1 MAVYQRAAL
10 AATLVLAAGA
20 AVGQQTTQTT
30 ATPVATPAAAKPPP
44 DPCAPSQY
52 AGDKYAPTPAF
63 PGQTGAPALAPS
75 KGYVVQTIASGLVR
89 PRSIV
94 FLGDG
99 SALVSEGGSR
109 LRVLSKSGSLSAPIA
124 GTPEALPESA
134 YEIVLDRGFSKN
146 RTLYLAFRAPKPGEV
161 VPEGRRAVGIGR
173 VFRARLALSG
183 DHLEDSKLIHEG
195 GYLRRMLQLPDGTL
209 LLTTTG
215 AVGDIAQRLG
225 EGDGK
230 VLRINADGS
239 IPKDNPFVGKA
250 GARPELYSIGH
261 RDPDGITRDPATGR
275 IWLSEHGPRGGDEI
289 NVIKAGANY
298 GFPVIT
304 YGRDYSGE
312 QIDGGLTAKAGMEQ
326 PVYYWTPD
334 IAPSGMAVYRGAMFP
349 RWTGDLF
356 VTALVGKKL
365 VRLAMKGGKVSGEE
379 AILSGRCERY
389 RDVRQAPDGS
399 LYVLTDQDPGAVL
412 RISRAP

>member
-1 MAVYQRAAL
+1 M
-10 AATLVLAAGA
+10 
-20 AVGQQTTQTT
+20 
-30 ATPVATPAAAKPPP
+30 
-44 DPCAPSQY
+44 
-52 AGDKYAPTPAF
+52 
-63 PGQTGAPALAPS
+63 
-75 KGYVVQTIASGLVR
+75 
-89 PRSIV
+89 
-94 FLGDG
+94 
-99 SALVSEGGSR
+99 
-109 LRVLSKSGSLSAPIA
+109 
-124 GTPEALPESA
+124 
-134 YEIVLDRGFSKN
+134 
-146 RTLYLAFRAPKPGEV
+146 
-161 VPEGRRAVGIGR
+161 
-173 VFRARLALSG
+173 
-183 DHLEDSKLIHEG
+183 
-195 GYLRRMLQLPDGTL
+195 
-209 LLTTTG
+209 
-215 AVGDIAQRLG
+215 
-225 EGDGK
+225 
-230 VLRINADGS
+230 
-239 IPKDNPFVGKA
+239 
-250 GARPELYSIGH
+250 
-261 RDPDGITRDPATGR
+261 
-275 IWLSEHGPRGGDEI
+275 
-289 NVIKAGANY
+289 IKAGANY